1 MMVAITT
8 NNNNFSKTYITI
20 IIIYIV
26 YTKDFQP
33 IYIYKTELI
42 YNKKLDHAYVAYT
55 ENFIIGLLDSY
66 HGVGMC
72 ATTHHQQTGLYS
84 A

>member
-1 MMVAITT
+1 MANGHVSQLIH
-8 NNNNFSKTYITI
+8 
-20 IIIYIV
+20 
-26 YTKDFQP
+26 
-33 IYIYKTELI
+33 KTELI

-72 ATTHHQQTGLYS
+72 ATTQHQQTGLYS
-84 A
+84 ALSVVATSQ